1 MIDDFHEKRKDSRR
15 QQDGKFEFLMTQ
27 VKVAIRLTS
36 PEASK
41 AVLKDAVDTIEKGEK
56 I

>member
-1 MIDDFHEKRKDSRR
+1 MDNGYHEKRINARR
-15 QQDGKFEFLMTQ
+15 QEDGKFEFLMTQ